1 MSPLPERFSHVVPL
15 RVNPAERLYAARDT
29 VLDRDVW
36 VKLPGGDVTGWS
48 APVRERLLREAKALA
63 KVRHPSVVPVLWVE
77 ETAAGPLCVM
87 EPPRGETLRER
98 LAQGPLP
105 VDAVLRLGIEIAE
118 ALAALHYHGVVHR
131 GVGPRAIRLAADG
144 SAQLADFTFAKDGRS
159 GGMSSLQHGVVQ
171 KALLDCMP
179 EYSAPEQ
186 MAGSGSE
193 PRSDLYALG
202 CTLYFCLTGVDAFAG
217 DGNHEAGGDRFGA
230 LRELPKGLVAAL
242 RSCTRPSKL
251 ERFSTGQQLAD
262 ALRRVQA
269 ELAGSGSSGGRVGGR
284 ELAKWVGAWAG
295 LAAMLLLAMIFWPK
309 GDAPRDGDARIASK
323 PADSEESVR
332 PPYGGDS
339 YSGDY
344 RAVHGLF
351 IAIGEGYRNQ
361 PHRSALRTPV
371 GDAKAIIGMLQLNDA
386 DWRREGAIIPLYDY
400 DASKKSILAALN
412 KIKLEAQAEDAVL
425 IYFAG
430 HAERSQFSFGLC
442 AVDAGASLQSGE
454 GFITKDA
461 LYDFSYECKAKH
473 VLLIL
478 DCCYSGSIFSG
489 HRGGRDPEK
498 SDLNNIG
505 PGSSYRQKFSREF
518 FGSCGASQLASDG
531 FEHSPFCKFMLE
543 ELGRSATADYSVIP
557 ARHLAWGITVRL
569 EREVQ
574 SQQPQ
579 YKEAT
584 SLLRL
589 DPNTSEDR
597 GSFVFRLAPPK

>member
-1 MSPLPERFSHVVPL
+1 MSPLPDRFSHVVPL

-63 KVRHPSVVPVLWVE
+63 KVRHPAVVPVLWVE

-105 VDAVLRLGIEIAE
+105 MEAVLRLGIEIAE

-144 SAQLADFTFAKDGRS
+144 TAQLADFTFAKDGRS

-202 CTLYFCLTGVDAFAG
+202 CTLYYCLTGVDAFAG

-230 LRELPKGLVAAL
+230 LRDLPKSLVTAL

-269 ELAGSGSSGGRVGGR
+269 ELAAAGSSVGRVGRQG
-284 ELAKWVGAWAG
+284 LGKWVGALAG
-295 LAAMLLLAMIFWPK
+295 LAAMLSLAMSLWPQS
-309 GDAPRDGDARIASK
+309 GGARDGDVLDAPASADTDARAK
-323 PADSEESVR
+323 KV
-332 PPYGGDS
+332 
-339 YSGDY
+339 YSGNY
-344 RAVHGLF
+344 RAVHGLLV
-351 IAIGEGYRNQ
+351 AIGEGYAIHGIKRKLNTPRADAEAIRERLRRNDE
-361 PHRSALRTPV
+361 A
-371 GDAKAIIGMLQLNDA
+371 
-386 DWRREGAIIPLYDY
+386 WRRDGAIKELYDKE
-400 DASKKSILAALN
+400 ATQANFLAQLDR
-412 KIKLEAQAEDAVL
+412 LEREAQPEDAVFV
-425 IYFAG
+425 YFAG
-430 HAERSQFSFGLC
+430 HAERDGRSFGLC
-442 AVDAGASLQSGE
+442 AVDAGPKVEIGA
-454 GFITKDA
+454 GFVSRERLWTFGDRCA
-461 LYDFSYECKAKH
+461 AKH
-473 VLLIL
+473 VLVVL
-478 DCCYSGSIFSG
+478 DSCHSGAVFDMT
-489 HRGGRDPEK
+489 RGRDVPAA
-498 SDLNNIG
+498 SPNDRNA
-505 PGSSYRQKFSREF
+505 GSHHRERYSREF
-518 FGSCGASQLASDG
+518 LGSCGANELASDG
-531 FEHSPFCKFMLE
+531 LAHSPFCESFLR
-543 ELGRSATADYSVIP
+543 ELDQPATKERGFLAARFLAGRIAEQLDQN
-557 ARHLAWGITVRL
+557 VRL
-569 EREVQ
+569 Q
-574 SQQPQ
+574 DLS
-579 YKEAT
+579 YKE
-584 SLLRL
+584 
-589 DPNTSEDR
+589 TSEQR